1 MRAGSL
7 WRKVPL
13 GKEAFVARQGVKPM
27 AAVPSAEAG
36 AGPPKDGEMD
46 ERVRQVDV
54 STLQDRVYQE
64 LRNALYQGRFL
75 PGDQLTIRSLAR
87 ALGTSPMPVREAMQR
102 LVAEQ
107 ALVQMPNRT
116 IRVPALTPDI
126 LTELV
131 RIRMEVEG
139 YAAARAARR
148 GTAAL
153 CRQLRAINE
162 GFRQAIAA
170 EDSAAI
176 LEGNQRFHFAIYHA
190 ADAGELL
197 KIIETLWLRS
207 GPIVASERNV
217 PGSIAMFARGV
228 KVHERITAAIERRD
242 AAAAR
247 FALALDIRAA
257 AAWFRHR
264 HRFDAPGGV
273 TAEADAPIGRTM

>member
-1 MRAGSL
+1 MSEPGRLAMGDRKASL
-7 WRKVPL
+7 
-13 GKEAFVARQGVKPM
+13 
-27 AAVPSAEAG
+27 PSAETATRLS
-36 AGPPKDGEMD
+36 PVPRNGEMD
-46 ERVRQVDV
+46 ERVKQVDV

-107 ALVQMPNRT
+107 ALVQLPNRT

-131 RIRMEVEG
+131 RIRMEIEG
-139 YAAARAARR
+139 YAAERAARR
-148 GTAAL
+148 GSPAL

-162 GFRQAIAA
+162 GFRRAIEA

-176 LEGNQRFHFAIYHA
+176 LEGNQQFHFAVYRA

-228 KVHERITAAIERRD
+228 SVHERIAAAIERRD
-242 AAAAR
+242 AAEAR

-257 AAWFRHR
+257 AAWFRHH
-264 HRFDAPGGV
+264 HRFDAPGGMSV
-273 TAEADAPIGRTM
+273 RAEGPIGTTL

>member
-1 MRAGSL
+1 
-7 WRKVPL
+7 
-13 GKEAFVARQGVKPM
+13 
-27 AAVPSAEAG
+27 
-36 AGPPKDGEMD
+36 MD

-107 ALVQMPNRT
+107 ALVQLPNRT

-131 RIRMEVEG
+131 RIRMEIEG
-139 YAAARAARR
+139 YAAERAARR
-148 GTAAL
+148 GSAAL
-153 CRQLRAINE
+153 CRQLRAIND
-162 GFRQAIAA
+162 GFRRAIEA
-170 EDSAAI
+170 EDAAGM
-176 LEGNQRFHFAIYHA
+176 LEGNQRFHFAVYHA

-217 PGSIAMFARGV
+217 PGSVAMFARGV
-228 KVHERITAAIERRD
+228 QVHERDHQAIERRD
-242 AAAAR
+242 SAEAR

-257 AAWFRHR
+257 AAWFRHN
-264 HRFDAPGGV
+264 HRFDAPAGKLRSPRRPDRKTPLAHPDT
-273 TAEADAPIGRTM
+273 TAAGRELGNWRPRAVSLENL

>member
-1 MRAGSL
+1 MATM
-7 WRKVPL
+7 PY
-13 GKEAFVARQGVKPM
+13 VAPGW
-27 AAVPSAEAG
+27 G
-36 AGPPKDGEMD
+36 ALRDSDMD
-46 ERVRQVDV
+46 ERVRQVDN

-107 ALVQMPNRT
+107 ALVQLPNRT

-139 YAAARAARR
+139 YAAERAARR
-148 GTAAL
+148 GSAAL

-162 GFRQAIAA
+162 GFRQAIEA
-170 EDSAAI
+170 EDAAGM
-176 LEGNQRFHFAIYHA
+176 LEGNQRFHFAVYQA

-217 PGSIAMFARGV
+217 PGSVAMFARGV
-228 KVHERITAAIERRD
+228 QVHERIAAAIERRD

-257 AAWFRHR
+257 AAWFRH
-264 HRFDAPGGV
+264 HHGFEATGGSS
-273 TAEADAPIGRTM
+273 ARLDAPIGRTI

>member
-1 MRAGSL
+1 MGDRKASL
-7 WRKVPL
+7 
-13 GKEAFVARQGVKPM
+13 
-27 AAVPSAEAG
+27 PSAENAVRLS
-36 AGPPKDGEMD
+36 PVPRNGEMD
-46 ERVRQVDV
+46 ERVKQVDV

-107 ALVQMPNRT
+107 ALVQLPNRT

-139 YAAARAARR
+139 YAAERAARR
-148 GTAAL
+148 GSPAL
-153 CRQLRAINE
+153 CRELRAINE
-162 GFRQAIAA
+162 GFRQAIEA

-176 LEGNQRFHFAIYHA
+176 LEGNQQFHFAVYRA

-217 PGSIAMFARGV
+217 PGSIAMFSRGV
-228 KVHERITAAIERRD
+228 HVHERITGAIERRD
-242 AAAAR
+242 AAEAR

-257 AAWFRHR
+257 AAWFRHN
-264 HRFDAPGGV
+264 HRFEAAGGV
-273 TAEADAPIGRTM
+273 PDRAEGPIGRPL